1 MTTQTSGISQSLPR
15 VSYVKVS
22 GQQQSQVYISN
33 AYAYDP
39 NSFTTANGGRFTQS
53 ARTTFRDKKTSC
65 DIEPI
70 YITHAVRDK
79 ASVANVSS
87 VCDSL
92 VDRVTLS
99 QGHPVG
105 SVCDR
110 LIDRVS
116 LWSEYVTVLLTRPP
130 CHQCVWPSYWQGHP
144 VGSICDRLIDRVT
157 LSAVYVTVFYWQGQP
172 VTRVCDRLIDRST
185 LSSVNVTVL
194 STVYVTV
201 LMTGPAYHQSMWPSY
216 WQGQPVIR
224 VCDRL
229 IDMVSLSSEYAT
241 VLLTGSPCHQCM
253 WPSYWQG
260 QHIIRVCDRLI
271 DRATLS

>member
-87 VCDSL
+87 VCGRL

-110 LIDRVS
+110 LIDR
-116 LWSEYVTVLLTRPP
+116 
-130 CHQCVWPSYWQGHP
+130 
-144 VGSICDRLIDRVT
+144 
-157 LSAVYVTVFYWQGQP
+157 F
-172 VTRVCDRLIDRST
+172 
-185 LSSVNVTVL
+185 
-194 STVYVTV
+194 
-201 LMTGPAYHQSMWPSY
+201 
-216 WQGQPVIR
+216 QPVIR

-229 IDMVSLSSEYAT
+229 IDKATLSSVCVT
-241 VLLTGSPCHQCM
+241 VLLTGSPCRQFM

-260 QHIIRVCDRLI
+260 YPVGSVCDRFI
-271 DRATLS
+271 DRASLSSEYVTVLLTGPPCHQYMWPSYRQCMWPS